1 MKHITF
7 ATKSL
12 FVDDEA
18 ADTLLEYAALLAQSG
33 DADTVELNAINAD
46 GNQVVATFLLDS
58 GSPLMAE
65 TTTSSLEPPE
75 NGEAI
80 AYMRTEI
87 GHAFSALLPDEQH
100 RSRD

>member
-7 ATKSL
+7 ASKSL
-12 FVDDEA
+12 FVDDDA

-46 GNQVVATFLLDS
+46 GNEVVATFLLDS

-75 NGEAI
+75 NDEAV

-87 GHAFSALLPDEQH
+87 GRAFSALLPDDRHGRQE
-100 RSRD
+100 